1 MNRVM
6 NACLSAANFGAC
18 VVHRG
23 RGVTSRMCM
32 DGGGGGFGLPP
43 TYTAGS
49 RHVLYASVELNCYCY

>member
-32 DGGGGGFGLPP
+32 DGGGGGGDLVCLQHIQQDLDM
-43 TYTAGS
+43 YYMLLS
-49 RHVLYASVELNCYCY
+49 N